1 MILLIYIKNQRI
13 EGDEYNMLKI
23 VKNQQIQLVLGIVM
37 GMIIGLFFKQK
48 ILFIKPIGEA
58 FINLLII
65 ATIPF
70 MFFSITYT
78 FSNMT
83 KNKKRMEKITK
94 SLFKFFII
102 TSLIAVTYAFIV
114 TKLFP
119 LSTGENL
126 TENMIINGKSDST
139 EKINYINIIAE
150 TIITDDFI
158 NIFSKNNIVAL
169 IVFSILCG
177 IAVGRTK
184 ENNTF
189 KNFLKEG
196 TEIFIKLTEIIMKF
210 APIGLGCYFA
220 SLMAELGGNI
230 AFDYIK
236 TLIIYTI
243 AAVVFYIIVYSLY
256 AFVSNGKKGVITFW
270 KNSLPLTLMALTTCS
285 SSACIPKS
293 IETTKKIGVSE
304 DVATTSITLGTV
316 FHKDGCL
323 IGAVFKIMFLVY
335 LLNTDI
341 SSIPVI
347 LKIIFIAIIAS
358 ILVTAVPITS
368 GTADEIFMLT
378 LMGYSLNYLPI
389 LMVIATIIDIPA
401 TILNVIGNVSVSM
414 LINKDVNSNR

>member
-1 MILLIYIKNQRI
+1 MRIKYNMFKIIKNQQFPLI
-13 EGDEYNMLKI
+13 
-23 VKNQQIQLVLGIVM
+23 LGIIF
-37 GMIIGLFFKQK
+37 GIIIGLFFKERV
-48 ILFIKPIGEA
+48 LFIKPIGEA

-78 FSNMT
+78 FSNIT
-83 KNKKRMEKITK
+83 KNKKRMEKLTR
-94 SLFKFFII
+94 SLIKYFII

-114 TKLFP
+114 TKFFP
-119 LSTGENL
+119 LTTGDNL
-126 TENMIINGKSDST
+126 IQNEVINHANDSV
-139 EKINYINIIAE
+139 EKYNYINMV
-150 TIITDDFI
+150 TKTVITDDFI
-158 NIFSKNNIVAL
+158 NIFSKNHIVAL
-169 IVFSILCG
+169 IVFSILYG
-177 IAVGRTK
+177 IAVSKTEK
-184 ENNTF
+184 NSTF
-189 KNFLKEG
+189 KCFLKEG
-196 TEIFIKLTEIIMKF
+196 TEISIKLTEIIMLF

-230 AFDYIK
+230 AIDYIK

-243 AAVVFYIIVYSLY
+243 AAAVFYIVVYSLY
-256 AFVSNGKKGVITFW
+256 AFLANGKKGVIIFW

-304 DVATTSITLGTV
+304 DIATTSITLGTV
-316 FHKDGCL
+316 FHKDGSL
-323 IGAVFKIMFLVY
+323 IGSVFKIMFLAY
-335 LLNTDI
+335 LLNTNI
-341 SSIPVI
+341 SSTPII
-347 LKIIFIAIIAS
+347 LKIVFIAIVAS

-378 LMGYSLNYLPI
+378 LMGYSLNCLPI

-414 LINKDVNSNR
+414 IINKDVNTNKKSVVN